1 MHLARREQLS
11 TILQVA
17 LFRPDGDATRLSTA
31 RGRVPLPTEV
41 CRHFRDVDDIQR
53 LAASSGLR
61 IEVLKTPFTKRS
73 SYFVDVVSRVRELAR
88 EPLVVFLDPDT
99 GMAPQVPG
107 PEHVTSDEL
116 RMTFDAMKPRDAL
129 VCYQHARRQK
139 DWRNGESDT
148 RAARPLRE
156 PAVRLRGLLAALRPD
171 EVEVFESALAQGQQ
185 SETDHQKGVRL
196 SLVSMPGNRS
206 VPYTRSA
213 TGVRNYPQILLKT
226 HDIQRLAAS
235 SGLRIEVL
243 KTPFT
248 KRSSYFVDVVSRVRE
263 SAREPLKLYFDPDTG
278 MCCLRL

>member
-1 MHLARREQLS
+1 MRTQWYGDNRDVVKWSALVHLARREQLS

-31 RGRVPLPTEV
+31 RGHVPLPTEV

-107 PEHVTSDEL
+107 LEHVTSDEL

-139 DWRNGESDT
+139 DWRGVT
-148 RAARPLRE
+148 RRAFAR
-156 PAVRLRGLLAALRPD
+156 ALSVASH
-171 EVEVFESALAQGQQ
+171 EVEVFESALA
-185 SETDHQKGVRL
+185 K
-196 SLVSMPGNRS
+196 
-206 VPYTRSA
+206 
-213 TGVRNYPQILLKT
+213 
-226 HDIQRLAAS
+226 
-235 SGLRIEVL
+235 
-243 KTPFT
+243 
-248 KRSSYFVDVVSRVRE
+248 DVVLFASVKG
-263 SAREPLKLYFDPDTG
+263 S
-278 MCCLRL
+278 